1 MLRFVSAALVAA
13 ALALP
18 AQAATWEIDPT
29 HSNVGFVVKHLVVA
43 KVRGNFT
50 TYKGSVV
57 LDEKDLAK
65 SSVDVTIDTASINTG
80 NGDRDNHLKG
90 ADFFDVKKFPAMTFK
105 STRVEK
111 TGNGTFRV
119 SGDLTMHG
127 VTKPVVLEGEGP
139 SPEMKDPGGNPHVAF
154 SLSTMIKRSDFGL
167 VWNKVIEGGSVV
179 GEDVKIE
186 LEIELK
192 GKKA

>member
-80 NGDRDNHLKG
+80 NADRDNHLKG

-119 SGDLTMHG
+119 AGDLTMHG
-127 VTKPVVLEGEGP
+127 ITKAVVLEGEGP
-139 SPEMKDPGGNPHVAF
+139 SAEMKDPGGNPHVAL

-186 LEIELK
+186 LDIELK